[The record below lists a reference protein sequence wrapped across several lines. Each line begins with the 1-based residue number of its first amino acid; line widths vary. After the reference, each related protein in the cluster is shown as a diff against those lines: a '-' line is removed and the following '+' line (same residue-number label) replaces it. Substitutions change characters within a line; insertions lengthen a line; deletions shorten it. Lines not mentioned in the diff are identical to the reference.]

1 MVLEWWFTAKTW
13 RSVFFLK
20 RSFSLPCANFQ
31 WILQQQWWR
40 RLWENYEWGS
50 EDATLAKRQGWDFG
64 GRRLG
69 CRKRGGF
76 RPGLAQPCSPRA
88 ITAVALDCGIK
99 SSLQGSLGPRLLRAL
114 KTRVRTLKQICRL
127 GVSGVCVLSVQRG
140 ERFWFSS
147 KRISACGT
155 KPPGINWKHW
165 WPFSAERQKQAERL
179 GTRCPYPPVTLVEAR
194 VGGLCWRF
202 PHYMCFVNFR
212 FQGCQDKVFR
222 CNYRRVLFSCNRVA
236 RIYFP
241 SNHTVPTRRHC
252 LERRQLLTFKCCFSA
267 FTCLLFFHRPRVWQ
281 SNCVGYRTLLFKPME
296 MKSIRKLSQV
306 WPGFQGEFQLLL
318 ERFIGLYLMNDVLC
332 FLSILWLM
340 NMKEYLAE
348 RILVH
353 SCWLLVVP

>member
-1 MVLEWWFTAKTW
+1 MVLEWRFTAKTW

-40 RLWENYEWGS
+40 LWEDCEWGS
-50 EDATLAKRQGWDFG
+50 EDVTLAKRQGWDFG

-69 CRKRGGF
+69 CRKGGGF
-76 RPGLAQPCSPRA
+76 CPGLAQPCSPRA

-165 WPFSAERQKQAERL
+165 WPFSAERQKQAETGNTL
-179 GTRCPYPPVTLVEAR
+179 PLSPGYTGGGTCGRFMLTL
-194 VGGLCWRF
+194 
-202 PHYMCFVNFR
+202 
-212 FQGCQDKVFR
+212 
-222 CNYRRVLFSCNRVA
+222 
-236 RIYFP
+236 
-241 SNHTVPTRRHC
+241 PT
-252 LERRQLLTFKCCFSA
+252 
-267 FTCLLFFHRPRVWQ
+267 
-281 SNCVGYRTLLFKPME
+281 
-296 MKSIRKLSQV
+296 
-306 WPGFQGEFQLLL
+306 
-318 ERFIGLYLMNDVLC
+318 LYVLC
-332 FLSILWLM
+332 ELSFPGLSRQSLSLQLRACLIFL
-340 NMKEYLAE
+340 
-348 RILVH
+348 
-353 SCWLLVVP
+353 